1 MRNNFMRA
9 VSLSLVYV
17 LALDCIYAQQNG
29 TLTFG
34 IHVGTNY
41 TTLSDLK
48 QTFCSEENLP
58 TYELSD
64 KAYVTPAVSI
74 TAQYRFPISLVAIE
88 GVISYCQ
95 THSKLTKV
103 ASRNKEMYDI
113 KLNHILLGVGAK
125 VYPVKG
131 YYAKVG
137 IAAGPCINST
147 SCVKYNATGATNTVK
162 MQISEHISQSVKG
175 RTLVRADL
183 SLGYDFQT
191 GLTVEAFYG
200 RGLTDLL
207 EVGVNSYNITEH
219 RNDSQYIGVCVGWL
233 LSKSGFTKRH

>member
-74 TAQYRFPISLVAIE
+74 TAQYRYPISLVAVE
-88 GVISYCQ
+88 GGISYCQ

-103 ASRNKEMYDI
+103 ASRNTEM
-113 KLNHILLGVGAK
+113 
-125 VYPVKG
+125 
-131 YYAKVG
+131 
-137 IAAGPCINST
+137 
-147 SCVKYNATGATNTVK
+147 
-162 MQISEHISQSVKG
+162 
-175 RTLVRADL
+175 
-183 SLGYDFQT
+183 
-191 GLTVEAFYG
+191 
-200 RGLTDLL
+200 
-207 EVGVNSYNITEH
+207 
-219 RNDSQYIGVCVGWL
+219 
-233 LSKSGFTKRH
+233 